1 MDSCTLHTLYQ
12 TPKSGPRRELL
23 GSCTFIH
30 PTKHPKVGREGNSWA
45 AFVSYYVLPLN
56 VVRAMHGDVMEY
68 VPKYST
74 TTILVGGTY

>member
-1 MDSCTLHTLYQ
+1 MHPSYTLPNTQ
-12 TPKSGPRRELL
+12 KWVE
-23 GSCTFIH
+23 
-30 PTKHPKVGREGNSWA
+30 KGNSWA

-56 VVRAMHGDVMEY
+56 VVRAMHDDVMEY

>member
-1 MDSCTLHTLYQ
+1 MHGDVMEY
-12 TPKSGPRRELL
+12 
-23 GSCTFIH
+23 
-30 PTKHPKVGREGNSWA
+30 SWA